1 LKAAVMLFLEIK
13 KEYKNGRG
21 RGREQKNNNLG

>member
-1 LKAAVMLFLEIK
+1 MLFLEIK